1 MEIFKTISQWPLSQI
16 ASFFGGLLILIYA
29 VSEVF
34 KKVTE
39 NTDWAKKRKEKR
51 NKEKYEAAHK
61 QYQEFTD
68 AFVKEFVPPLVKQLE
83 TADQEIINKLDNL
96 IEASKDMLRK
106 EMTDIY
112 YEYLPYKKIL
122 QYDKKCFIK
131 LYHDYG
137 ALKGN
142 TYIDEIWAEIQT
154 WEVVLESVDL
164 GEPIKKEN
172 K

>member
-1 MEIFKTISQWPLSQI
+1 MGIFEIISQWPLSQI
-16 ASFFGGLLILIYA
+16 ASFIGGFIILIYIFA
-29 VSEVF
+29 DVF
-34 KKVTE
+34 EKATSHTE
-39 NTDWAKKRKEKR
+39 WAKKRKEKK

-83 TADQEIINKLDNL
+83 SADQEILGKLDSL

-112 YEYLPYKKIL
+112 YQYLPYKKIL

-142 TYIDEIWAEIQT
+142 TYIDEIWGEIQT
-154 WEVVLESVDL
+154 WEVVLESTDL
-164 GEPIKKEN
+164 DK
-172 K
+172 

>member
-1 MEIFKTISQWPLSQI
+1 MEIFKMISQWPLSQI
-16 ASFFGGLLILIYA
+16 ASFIGGLIILVYICA
-29 VSEVF
+29 EAF
-34 KKVTE
+34 KKATE
-39 NTDWAKKRKEKR
+39 HTEWAKKRKEKKD
-51 NKEKYEAAHK
+51 KEKYEAAHE

-68 AFVKEFVPPLVKQLE
+68 AFVKEFVPPLVKQFE
-83 TADQEIINKLDNL
+83 QADQQIIEKLDNL

-112 YEYLPYKKIL
+112 YKYLPYKKIL

-154 WEVVLESVDL
+154 WEVVLESANLD
-164 GEPIKKEN
+164 K
-172 K
+172 